1 MMMIDLVKQFKQQ
14 KSQIRMNNKLILIVE
29 DEEDIL
35 ELLEYTLQKE
45 GYETIGFLTIDNNVR
60 KVLDEEQI
68 DLILMDRNLPGI
80 EGTTFISEIKQQG
93 YANPVIYVTA
103 KDKDEDIIDGFD
115 NHADDYITKPFNIKE
130 LCARIKAVIKRSSK
144 EVDVLKVKDI
154 IYKSSNKKFYIDN
167 EEIELTH
174 LEHDLLL
181 EFIKNKDILLSRE
194 HLLNSVWQDSFE
206 KKEKTVNVAIK
217 RLKAKIDPDAK
228 KEYIRSIRGEGYI
241 FC

>member
-1 MMMIDLVKQFKQQ
+1 M
-14 KSQIRMNNKLILIVE
+14 MNNKLILIIE

-45 GYETIGFLTIDNNVR
+45 GYETIGFLNVNNNVR
-60 KVLDEEQI
+60 KVLNEEQI

-80 EGTTFISEIKQQG
+80 EGTSFINEIKQQG
-93 YANPVIYVTA
+93 FSNPVIYVTA
-103 KDKDEDIIDGFD
+103 KDKDEDIISGFD

-144 EVDVLKVKDI
+144 DIEVLKVKDI
-154 IYKSSNKKFYIDN
+154 VYTSSNKKFYIDN
-167 EEIELTH
+167 IELNLTH

-194 HLLNSVWQDSFE
+194 HLLKSVWQDSFE

-217 RLKAKIDPDAK
+217 RLKSKIDPNAK
-228 KEYIRSIRGEGYI
+228 KDYIRSIRGEGYI

>member
-1 MMMIDLVKQFKQQ
+1 MT
-14 KSQIRMNNKLILIVE
+14 NKLILIVE

-45 GYETIGFLTIDNNVR
+45 GYDTIGFLTIDKNVR

-80 EGTTFISEIKQQG
+80 EGTTFINEIKNQG
-93 YANPVIYVTA
+93 YSNPVIYVTA
-103 KDKDEDIIDGFD
+103 KDNDEDIIEGFD
-115 NHADDYITKPFNIKE
+115 SHADDYITKPFNIKE
-130 LCARIKAVIKRSSK
+130 LCARVKAVIKRSSK
-144 EVDVLKVKDI
+144 DIDILKVKDI
-154 IYKSSNKKFYIDN
+154 IYKASNKKFYINDF
-167 EEIELTH
+167 EIELTH

-181 EFIKNKDILLSRE
+181 EFIRNKDILMTRE
-194 HLLNSVWQDSFE
+194 HLLNNVWEDSFD

-217 RLKAKIDPDAK
+217 RLKAKIDPDGS

>member
-1 MMMIDLVKQFKQQ
+1 M
-14 KSQIRMNNKLILIVE
+14 MNNKLILIIE

-45 GYETIGFLTIDNNVR
+45 GYETIGFLNVNNNVR
-60 KVLDEEQI
+60 KVLNEEQI

-80 EGTTFISEIKQQG
+80 EGTSFINEIKQQG
-93 YANPVIYVTA
+93 FSNPVIYVTA
-103 KDKDEDIIDGFD
+103 KDKDEDIISGFD

-144 EVDVLKVKDI
+144 DIEVLKVKDI
-154 IYKSSNKKFYIDN
+154 VYTSSNKKFYIDN
-167 EEIELTH
+167 IELNLTH

-217 RLKAKIDPDAK
+217 RLKSKIDPNTK
-228 KEYIRSIRGEGYI
+228 KDYIRSIRGEGYI